1 MKVIVRVAAVVA
13 AVIALSGAA
22 WASTITPGLTFSVAT
37 ASDGSTGT
45 HFHSNTGGNPAG
57 KAEVGNFGGPETVA
71 GLSEYN
77 LTGLSAAS
85 NAFVTFDVFSL
96 SGLFGQ
102 NSFQGNINV
111 SAYQGNNLEDFSDFQ
126 APSIGS
132 VGSFSTIGLTTS
144 DTISLDIT
152 SIFNAAITANSSSLG
167 IRLLA
172 SAPNGA
178 AMTFDNFR
186 LTSTVPTVAVP
197 GPIAGAGLPGLLA
210 LGAFLWARRRKGVK
224 EASSIFLRR
233 H

>member
-22 WASTITPGLTFSVAT
+22 WASTITPGFTFSVAT
-37 ASDGSTGT
+37 DSGGSTGT

-57 KAEVGNFGGPETVA
+57 KAEVGNFGGVSETVA

-85 NAFVTFDVFSL
+85 NAFITFDVFSL

-224 EASSIFLRR
+224 EAE
-233 H
+233 

>member
-22 WASTITPGLTFSVAT
+22 WASTITPGFTFSVAT
-37 ASDGSTGT
+37 DSGGSTGT

-57 KAEVGNFGGPETVA
+57 KAEVGNFGGGSRETVA

-85 NAFVTFDVFSL
+85 NAFITFDVFSL
-96 SGLFGQ
+96 SGLSGQ

-111 SAYQGNNLEDFSDFQ
+111 FAYQGNNLEDFSDFQ

-186 LTSTVPTVAVP
+186 LTSEIPPVAVP

-210 LGAFLWARRRKGVK
+210 LGAFLWARRRKGGT
-224 EASSIFLRR
+224 EAKSAI
-233 H
+233 

>member
-1 MKVIVRVAAVVA
+1 
-13 AVIALSGAA
+13 
-22 WASTITPGLTFSVAT
+22 
-37 ASDGSTGT
+37 
-45 HFHSNTGGNPAG
+45 
-57 KAEVGNFGGPETVA
+57 
-71 GLSEYN
+71 
-77 LTGLSAAS
+77 
-85 NAFVTFDVFSL
+85 
-96 SGLFGQ
+96 GQ

-111 SAYQGNNLEDFSDFQ
+111 FAYQGNNLEDFSDFQ